1 MFARV
6 FTCAGSIHVFAEL
19 LTVND
24 AGISRFFETE
34 RVLASSNSL
43 CVQSGQRLRSWVFR
57 RLEQQENKNLN
68 KCRRDWFGVLI
79 QVWSKF
85 SSLSCLKNS
94 RFARQICIVRFVLS
108 GVCYLKFECYSKD
121 AGYSKKNSL
130 VCFSRLPEM
139 YVTKIIRLTKRCC
152 TKATRHTYIDKLAN
166 AIYSFLV
173 HSFFTYFMYFPVI
186 SPIIYSEFSTIQE
199 ASRGRCKR
207 KNVPVKY

>member
-24 AGISRFFETE
+24 AGISRYFETE

-79 QVWSKF
+79 QV
-85 SSLSCLKNS
+85 
-94 RFARQICIVRFVLS
+94 
-108 GVCYLKFECYSKD
+108 
-121 AGYSKKNSL
+121 
-130 VCFSRLPEM
+130 
-139 YVTKIIRLTKRCC
+139 
-152 TKATRHTYIDKLAN
+152 
-166 AIYSFLV
+166 
-173 HSFFTYFMYFPVI
+173 
-186 SPIIYSEFSTIQE
+186 
-199 ASRGRCKR
+199 
-207 KNVPVKY
+207 